1 MEALCKQHVEVS
13 KASAGCFHPIVIHSR
28 TCSGC
33 VPSLE
38 QTRISGGRNNGFGKQ
53 ILESFSVNSGNNNI
67 LAPSIVLT
75 KGEIEF
81 HTPELA
87 YLFILHLAMQFF
99 CHSSSVP
106 VCPVFRILLP
116 SCTLFFFLFYGS
128 GLGWAQKCSA
138 GKFAV
143 FVLLQVERGARRRF
157 VPGVLFFLSSLSK
170 NQLAPQF
177 ILYTG
182 CSFFEHLRRPI

>member
-1 MEALCKQHVEVS
+1 MHLEKALAPQRSFFFFFFLSKTMEALCKQHVEVS

-33 VPSLE
+33 VPSFE

-87 YLFILHLAMQFF
+87 
-99 CHSSSVP
+99 
-106 VCPVFRILLP
+106 
-116 SCTLFFFLFYGS
+116 
-128 GLGWAQKCSA
+128 
-138 GKFAV
+138 
-143 FVLLQVERGARRRF
+143 
-157 VPGVLFFLSSLSK
+157 
-170 NQLAPQF
+170 
-177 ILYTG
+177 
-182 CSFFEHLRRPI
+182 